1 MLGVLAGFGVIVVVI
16 AVGFAAARTN
26 VLGDDGQMVL
36 NRLVFFIATPCL
48 LLDSLAR
55 TPLAEVLSPVFV
67 VSAGTA
73 IAIASLYTLCAR
85 LILRRRGPEL
95 VMGAMAASYVNSANL
110 GIPIA
115 LYVLG
120 DLGFVAPLLLFQV
133 CLLQPTVLAIMDH
146 LVTSTSPTSTK
157 QPTRP
162 GASAVRDAL
171 SQTARNPLVIAGLLG
186 LGLAAAPWTFP
197 DWVLAPIALVG
208 QLSVPGALMVFG
220 MSLYG
225 VRVLAPGATPR
236 ADIAL
241 VTVLKMVLQPALA
254 YVLGLAIGMHGH
266 QLFTVVVAACLPT
279 AQNVLVVAN
288 RYGRGQLIA
297 RDSAVVTTVLAVP
310 VLLVVS
316 ALLAA

>member
-1 MLGVLAGFGVIVVVI
+1 MLGVLSGFGVIAFVI
-16 AVGFAAARTN
+16 AVGFFAARTA
-26 VLGDDGQMVL
+26 VLGDGAQMVL
-36 NRLVFFIATPCL
+36 NRLVFFIATPAL
-48 LLDSLAR
+48 LLNSLAR
-55 TPLAEVLSPVFV
+55 TPFSDVVSPVFI

-73 IAIASLYTLCAR
+73 VVIALLYWMLAR
-85 LILRRRGPEL
+85 LIFHRRGPEL

-146 LVTSTSPTSTK
+146 LMTTSSAKLPDHSTA
-157 QPTRP
+157 
-162 GASAVRDAL
+162 GASTLRDTL
-171 SQTARNPLVIAGLLG
+171 KQTARNPLVLAGILG
-186 LGLAAAPWTFP
+186 LALAAAPCKLP
-197 DWVLAPIALVG
+197 ERVLEPIALVG

-225 VRVLAPGATPR
+225 VRVLERGQSPR

-241 VTVLKMVLQPALA
+241 VTVLKMVVHPLLAFALGSM
-254 YVLGLAIGMHGH
+254 LGMQGH

-288 RYGRGQLIA
+288 RYGHGQLIA
-297 RDSAVVTTVLAVP
+297 RDSAVVTTLVSLPVLIAVSAVLA
-310 VLLVVS
+310 
-316 ALLAA
+316 A